1 MFLKIQ
7 NQKKTKS
14 TLPVD
19 IPDNLRKEAAICLAE
34 PLTDIYNTCL
44 RQGIFPKLWKK
55 EYVTPVPKL
64 KPNEPLEELKDV

>member
-19 IPDNLRKEAAICLAE
+19 IPDNLRKEAAIFLAE
-34 PLTDIYNTCL
+34 PLTDIYNACL